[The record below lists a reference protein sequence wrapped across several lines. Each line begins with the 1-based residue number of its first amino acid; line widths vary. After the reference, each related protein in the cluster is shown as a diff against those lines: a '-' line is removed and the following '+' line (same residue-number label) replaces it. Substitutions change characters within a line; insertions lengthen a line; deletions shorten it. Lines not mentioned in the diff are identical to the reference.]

1 MLNIFSVGMGPQIF
15 KTVLAMGV
23 TIRGDAA
30 KSGKSTILLVIMHA
44 RLSQKICLLD
54 LKNKTLFKKENST
67 KQRTKSLCN
76 YCRIRIMLHTLYYY
90 YTHTN
95 IDLLGV

>member
-1 MLNIFSVGMGPQIF
+1 MGPQIF

-23 TIRGDAA
+23 TIGGNSA
-30 KSGKSTILLVIMHA
+30 KSGKNTILLVIMHV
-44 RLSQKICLLD
+44 RLSQKISLLD
-54 LKNKTLFKKENST
+54 LKNQTLFKKENST

-76 YCRIRIMLHTLYYY
+76 YCRIRIMLYTPYYY
-90 YTHTN
+90 HTHTN